1 MKITEKN
8 LTTLSHVREILLERE
23 KLAIDGEPM
32 TDDQK
37 KLLNYANKF
46 SKLSVRDTKELQKK
60 LKEVNGYLSD
70 AQIVKITDMLPKNID
85 EVRAIFSKDEK
96 FNYNT
101 DELKQILDCVA
112 LYM

>member
-1 MKITEKN
+1 MKITEKK
-8 LTTLSHVREILLERE
+8 LTTLSHVREILLKRE
-23 KLAIDGEPM
+23 KIAIDGEPM

-60 LKEVNGYLSD
+60 LKGIKLHLSD
-70 AQIVKITDMLPKNID
+70 VQIVKIIDMLPKNID
-85 EVRAIFSKDEK
+85 EIRAIFSKDEK
-96 FNYNT
+96 FSYNA

-112 LYM
+112 QYI